1 MSVQKDRRSDGK
13 LTLPVMSRQHAK
25 YVIQITKNPKVFD
38 PAYNHEVTDDLVRQA
53 KDINRCIWGANQI
66 KVTSTELYSDRRALQ
81 REAVMLCRSL
91 LSDIAIAKGIFHLS
105 SKRVKYWTEQLIE
118 IRNRTQAWM
127 EYDADRYKKYR

>member
-38 PAYNHEVTDDLVRQA
+38 PAYNHEVTDDLVKEA

-66 KVTSTELYSDRRALQ
+66 RVRNSKDYHDRQELQAK
-81 REAVMLCRSL
+81 AVSLCRDL
-91 LSDIAIAKGIFHLS
+91 LSDIGLAKGIFHLS
-105 SKRVKYWTEQLIE
+105 GRRVKYWTEQVTE